1 MIQLKIYVFYW
12 PPTEPG
18 FWRWSTRALLCCF
31 QYSSQQLLLTL
42 DKIMTRRELR
52 SLNSKYLRQIVDTI
66 YSKHIKKTD
75 LYLSGTYR
83 EQACFLK
90 LNRKQSMREIQLSS
104 NWRKPGSKF
113 TMVEKHRH
121 DECKTFDKHL
131 TFLTFDIPAHVSL
144 IWSAYDQPVNDI
156 RKVTTPTTPQ
166 LCSNTYAS
174 RSERKILHGI
184 ERKKLGKFRDK
195 TNQLGTVQAL
205 WIYQKITLKQ
215 NHK

>member
-1 MIQLKIYVFYW
+1 
-12 PPTEPG
+12 
-18 FWRWSTRALLCCF
+18 
-31 QYSSQQLLLTL
+31 
-42 DKIMTRRELR
+42 MTRRELR

-144 IWSAYDQPVNDI
+144 IWSAYDQPVIDI

-195 TNQLGTVQAL
+195 RISEVQSKLYEFTRKSHWNKIINNENLNFREKSLCVSYNQ
-205 WIYQKITLKQ
+205 
-215 NHK
+215 